1 MYSDIIL
8 REGEMVLKGR
18 NRRDF
23 EYRLIKNVKRVTKDF
38 KGVSVERS
46 YGRIYIRNANENT
59 MEIIKGVKL
68 IPGIYNISPIM
79 KTDKNL
85 DNIKAKALEM
95 LKKAIVGKKT
105 FKVEAKRADKTY
117 PLDSMEISRQ
127 VGGYILAMFDG
138 ELSVD
143 VRNPDVV
150 VNVEVTF
157 TAANIYS
164 EKIEGAG
171 GLPIGTSGRGLTL
184 LSGGIDSPVAI
195 WMGLKRGVE
204 MDALHFHSFPFTSE
218 RSKEKVV
225 DLTKILAK
233 HTGKMKLYVINFTE
247 IQKIIGLKCPKEY
260 YITIMRRFML
270 RIATVVA
277 NKYDYKALFTGDSIG
292 QVASQTL
299 ESMAA
304 INAVTTIPVIRP
316 LASMDKHHII
326 QISREIGTYETSIL
340 PYEDCCTV
348 FVPQNPVIRPEISVC
363 EEGEKELDIDK
374 LIEECLASS
383 TIMTVYEDGKAYS
396 LSRVLANT
404 SSYAKITDAAIM

>member
-374 LIEECLASS
+374 LIE
-383 TIMTVYEDGKAYS
+383 
-396 LSRVLANT
+396 
-404 SSYAKITDAAIM
+404 

>member
-23 EYRLIKNVKRVTKDF
+23 EYRLIKNVKRAVKEFD
-38 KGVSVERS
+38 GVSVERS
-46 YGRIYIRNANENT
+46 YGRVYIRNSNENT
-59 MEIIKGVKL
+59 QEIIKRVKL
-68 IPGIYNISPIM
+68 IPGIFNMSPIV

-85 DNIKAKALEM
+85 DNIKALALDM
-95 LKKAIVGKKT
+95 LTKAIGDKKT
-105 FKVEAKRADKTY
+105 FKVEAKRSDKTY
-117 PLDSMEISRQ
+117 PLESMEISRQ
-127 VGGYILAMFDG
+127 VGGYILAKYEGD
-138 ELSVD
+138 LKVD
-143 VRNPDVV
+143 VRNPDIV
-150 VNVEVTF
+150 VNIEITF
-157 TAANIYS
+157 TAANIFS

-171 GLPIGTSGRGLTL
+171 GLPIGSSGRGLTL

-204 MDALHFHSFPFTSE
+204 MDAIHFHSFPFTSE

-233 HTGKMKLYVINFTE
+233 HRGIMRLYVINFTE

-260 YITIMRRFML
+260 YITIMRRFMM
-270 RIATVVA
+270 RIATKVA
-277 NKYDYKALFTGDSIG
+277 NKYEYKALFTGESIG

-304 INAVTTIPVIRP
+304 INAVTNIPILRP

-326 QISREIGTYETSIL
+326 EIAREIGTYETSIL

-348 FVPQNPVIRPEISVC
+348 FVPENPVIRPEISIC

-374 LIEECLASS
+374 LIDECLEKS
-383 TIMTVYEDGKAYS
+383 TLMTVYEDG
-396 LSRVLANT
+396 NT
-404 SSYAKITDAAIM
+404 KEEPLV

>member
-23 EYRLIKNVKRVTKDF
+23 EYRLIKNVKRAVKEFD
-38 KGVSVERS
+38 GVSVERS
-46 YGRIYIRNANENT
+46 YGRVYVRNSNENT
-59 MEIIKGVKL
+59 QEIIKRVKL
-68 IPGIYNISPIM
+68 IPGIFNMSPIV

-85 DNIKAKALEM
+85 DNIKALALDM
-95 LKKAIVGKKT
+95 LTKAIGDKKT
-105 FKVEAKRADKTY
+105 FKVEAKRSDKTY
-117 PLDSMEISRQ
+117 PLESMEIARQ
-127 VGGYILAMFDG
+127 VGGYILAKYEGD
-138 ELSVD
+138 LKVD
-143 VRNPDVV
+143 VRNPDIV
-150 VNVEVTF
+150 VNIEITF
-157 TAANIYS
+157 TAANIFS

-171 GLPIGTSGRGLTL
+171 GLPIGSSGRGLTL

-204 MDALHFHSFPFTSE
+204 MDAIHFHSFPFTSE

-233 HTGKMKLYVINFTE
+233 HRGIMRLYVINFTE

-260 YITIMRRFML
+260 YITIMRRFMM
-270 RIATVVA
+270 RIATKVA
-277 NKYDYKALFTGDSIG
+277 NKYEYKALFTGESIG

-304 INAVTTIPVIRP
+304 INAVTNIPILRP

-326 QISREIGTYETSIL
+326 EIAREIGTYETSIL

-348 FVPQNPVIRPEISVC
+348 FVPENPVIRPEISIC

-374 LIEECLASS
+374 LIDECLEKS
-383 TIMTVYEDGKAYS
+383 TLMTVYEDG
-396 LSRVLANT
+396 NT
-404 SSYAKITDAAIM
+404 KEEPLI

>member
-23 EYRLIKNVKRVTKDF
+23 EYRLMKNVKRVTKDY

-46 YGRIYIRNANENT
+46 FGRIYLRNANENS
-59 MEIIKGVKL
+59 MEIINRVKL
-68 IPGIYNISPIM
+68 IPGIFNISPIM
-79 KTDKNL
+79 KTDKDL
-85 DNIKAKALEM
+85 DNIKAMALEM
-95 LKKAIVGKKT
+95 LKKAILGKKT
-105 FKVEAKRADKTY
+105 FKVEAKRGDKTY
-117 PLDSMEISRQ
+117 PLDSMELSKQ
-127 VGGYILAMFDG
+127 VGGYILAHFDG
-138 ELSVD
+138 ELTVD
-143 VRNPDVV
+143 VKNPDVV
-150 VNVEVTF
+150 VNVEITF

-164 EKIEGAG
+164 EKIQGAG

-204 MDALHFHSFPFTSE
+204 MDAIHFYSFPFTSE
-218 RSKEKVV
+218 RSKEKVI
-225 DLTKILAK
+225 DLTKVMSK
-233 HTGKMKLYVINFTE
+233 HRGIMRLYIINFTE

-260 YITIMRRFML
+260 YITILRRFML
-270 RIATVVA
+270 RISTVVA
-277 NKYDYKALFTGDSIG
+277 NRYDYKALFTGESIG

-304 INAVTTIPVIRP
+304 INAVTNIPIIRP
-316 LASMDKHHII
+316 LASMDKHNII
-326 QISREIGTYETSIL
+326 EISRQIGTYEISIL

-383 TIMTVYEDGKAYS
+383 QLLTVYEDGNVKEEP
-396 LSRVLANT
+396 LV
-404 SSYAKITDAAIM
+404 

>member
-23 EYRLIKNVKRVTKDF
+23 EYRLIKNVKRAVKDF
-38 KGVSVERS
+38 DGVSVERS
-46 YGRIYIRNANENT
+46 YGRVYVRNSNENT
-59 MEIIKGVKL
+59 QEIIKRVKL
-68 IPGIYNISPIM
+68 IPGIFNMSPIV

-85 DNIKAKALEM
+85 DNIKALALDM
-95 LKKAIVGKKT
+95 LTKAIGDKKT
-105 FKVEAKRADKTY
+105 FKVEAKRSDKTY
-117 PLDSMEISRQ
+117 PLESMEISRQ
-127 VGGYILAMFDG
+127 VGGYILAKYEGD
-138 ELSVD
+138 LKVD
-143 VRNPDVV
+143 VRNPDIV
-150 VNVEVTF
+150 VNIEITF
-157 TAANIYS
+157 TAANIFS

-171 GLPIGTSGRGLTL
+171 GLPIGSSGRGLTL

-204 MDALHFHSFPFTSE
+204 MDAIHFHSFPFTSE

-233 HTGKMKLYVINFTE
+233 HRGIMRLYVINFTE

-260 YITIMRRFML
+260 YITIMRRFMM
-270 RIATVVA
+270 RISTKVA
-277 NKYDYKALFTGDSIG
+277 NKYEYKALFTGESIG

-304 INAVTTIPVIRP
+304 INAVTNIPIIRP

-326 QISREIGTYETSIL
+326 EIAREIGTYETSIL

-348 FVPQNPVIRPEISVC
+348 FVPENPVIRPEISIC

-374 LIEECLASS
+374 LIDECLEKS
-383 TIMTVYEDGKAYS
+383 TLMTVYEDG
-396 LSRVLANT
+396 NT
-404 SSYAKITDAAIM
+404 KEEPLV

>member
-270 RIATVVA
+270 RIATIIA

-340 PYEDCCTV
+340 PYEDCCTI
-348 FVPQNPVIRPEISVC
+348 FLPKHPVINPNMDKAILYEKSFDFNSLIDEAVNSREVIEI
-363 EEGEKELDIDK
+363 KRNNNKFDI
-374 LIEECLASS
+374 
-383 TIMTVYEDGKAYS
+383 
-396 LSRVLANT
+396 
-404 SSYAKITDAAIM
+404 

>member
-46 YGRIYIRNANENT
+46 YIRNANENT

-218 RSKEKVV
+218 RSKE
-225 DLTKILAK
+225 
-233 HTGKMKLYVINFTE
+233 
-247 IQKIIGLKCPKEY
+247 
-260 YITIMRRFML
+260 
-270 RIATVVA
+270 
-277 NKYDYKALFTGDSIG
+277 
-292 QVASQTL
+292 
-299 ESMAA
+299 
-304 INAVTTIPVIRP
+304 
-316 LASMDKHHII
+316 
-326 QISREIGTYETSIL
+326 
-340 PYEDCCTV
+340 
-348 FVPQNPVIRPEISVC
+348 
-363 EEGEKELDIDK
+363 
-374 LIEECLASS
+374 
-383 TIMTVYEDGKAYS
+383 
-396 LSRVLANT
+396 
-404 SSYAKITDAAIM
+404 

>member
-270 RIATVVA
+270 RIATIIA

-304 INAVTTIPVIRP
+304 INAVTTLPVIRP

-374 LIEECLASS
+374 LIEECLAAS
-383 TIMTVYEDGKAYS
+383 TLMTVYEDG
-396 LSRVLANT
+396 NT
-404 SSYAKITDAAIM
+404 REEPLV

>member
-270 RIATVVA
+270 RIATIIA

-348 FVPQNPVIRPEISVC
+348 FVPQNPVIRPEISIC

-374 LIEECLASS
+374 LIDECLEKS
-383 TIMTVYEDGKAYS
+383 TLMTVYEEG
-396 LSRVLANT
+396 NT
-404 SSYAKITDAAIM
+404 KEEPLV

>member
-157 TAANIYS
+157 TAATIYS

-374 LIEECLASS
+374 LIEECLAAS
-383 TIMTVYEDGKAYS
+383 TLMTVYEDG
-396 LSRVLANT
+396 NT
-404 SSYAKITDAAIM
+404 REEPLV

>member
-85 DNIKAKALEM
+85 YNIKAKALEM

-374 LIEECLASS
+374 LIEECLAAS
-383 TIMTVYEDGKAYS
+383 TLMTVYEDG
-396 LSRVLANT
+396 NT
-404 SSYAKITDAAIM
+404 REEPLV

>member
-105 FKVEAKRADKTY
+105 FKVEAKRGDKTY

-127 VGGYILAMFDG
+127 VGGYILAMYDG

-150 VNVEVTF
+150 VNVEITF

-247 IQKIIGLKCPKEY
+247 IQKIIGIKCPKEY

-304 INAVTTIPVIRP
+304 INAVTNIPVIRP

-326 QISREIGTYETSIL
+326 EISREIGTYETSIL

-348 FVPQNPVIRPEISVC
+348 FVPQNPVIRPEISIC

-374 LIEECLASS
+374 LIEECLAAS
-383 TIMTVYEDGKAYS
+383 TVMTVYEDG
-396 LSRVLANT
+396 NT
-404 SSYAKITDAAIM
+404 REEPLV

>member
-374 LIEECLASS
+374 LIEECLAAS
-383 TIMTVYEDGKAYS
+383 TLMTVYEDG
-396 LSRVLANT
+396 NT
-404 SSYAKITDAAIM
+404 REEPLV

>member
-270 RIATVVA
+270 RIATIIA

-304 INAVTTIPVIRP
+304 INAVTTLPVIRP

-383 TIMTVYEDGKAYS
+383 TLMTVYEDG
-396 LSRVLANT
+396 NT
-404 SSYAKITDAAIM
+404 REEPLV

>member
-270 RIATVVA
+270 RIATIIA

-374 LIEECLASS
+374 LIVECLAAS
-383 TIMTVYEDGKAYS
+383 TLMTVYEDG
-396 LSRVLANT
+396 NT
-404 SSYAKITDAAIM
+404 REEPLV

>member
-363 EEGEKELDIDK
+363 EDGEKELDIDK
-374 LIEECLASS
+374 LIEECLAAS
-383 TIMTVYEDGKAYS
+383 TLMTVYEDG
-396 LSRVLANT
+396 NT
-404 SSYAKITDAAIM
+404 REEPLV

>member
-23 EYRLIKNVKRVTKDF
+23 EYRLIKNVKRAVKDF
-38 KGVSVERS
+38 DGVSVERS
-46 YGRIYIRNANENT
+46 YGRVYVRNSNENT
-59 MEIIKGVKL
+59 QEIIKRVKL
-68 IPGIYNISPIM
+68 IPGIFNMSPIV

-85 DNIKAKALEM
+85 DNIKALALDM
-95 LKKAIVGKKT
+95 LTKAIGDKKT
-105 FKVEAKRADKTY
+105 FKVEAKRSDKTY
-117 PLDSMEISRQ
+117 PLESMEISRQ
-127 VGGYILAMFDG
+127 VGGYILAKYEGD
-138 ELSVD
+138 LKVD
-143 VRNPDVV
+143 VRNPEIV
-150 VNVEVTF
+150 VNIEITF
-157 TAANIYS
+157 TAANIFS

-171 GLPIGTSGRGLTL
+171 GLPIGSSGRGLTL

-204 MDALHFHSFPFTSE
+204 MDAIHFHSFPFTSE

-233 HTGKMKLYVINFTE
+233 HRGIMRLYVINFTE

-260 YITIMRRFML
+260 YITIMRRFMM
-270 RIATVVA
+270 RISTKVA
-277 NKYDYKALFTGDSIG
+277 NKYEYKALFTGESIG

-304 INAVTTIPVIRP
+304 INAVTNIPIIRP

-326 QISREIGTYETSIL
+326 EIAREIGTYETSIL

-348 FVPQNPVIRPEISVC
+348 FVPENPVIRPEISIC

-374 LIEECLASS
+374 LIDECLEKS
-383 TIMTVYEDGKAYS
+383 TLMTVYEDG
-396 LSRVLANT
+396 NT
-404 SSYAKITDAAIM
+404 KEEPLV

>member
-23 EYRLIKNVKRVTKDF
+23 EYRLIKNVKRAVKDF
-38 KGVSVERS
+38 DGVSVERS
-46 YGRIYIRNANENT
+46 YGRVYVRNSNENT
-59 MEIIKGVKL
+59 QEIIKRVKL
-68 IPGIYNISPIM
+68 IPGIFNMSPIV

-85 DNIKAKALEM
+85 DNIKALALDM
-95 LKKAIVGKKT
+95 LTKAIGDKKT
-105 FKVEAKRADKTY
+105 FKVEAKRSDKTY
-117 PLDSMEISRQ
+117 PLESMEISRQ
-127 VGGYILAMFDG
+127 VGGYILAKYEGD
-138 ELSVD
+138 LKVD
-143 VRNPDVV
+143 VRNPEIV
-150 VNVEVTF
+150 VNIEITF
-157 TAANIYS
+157 TAANIFS

-171 GLPIGTSGRGLTL
+171 GLPIGSSGRGLTL

-204 MDALHFHSFPFTSE
+204 MDAIHFHSFPFTSE

-233 HTGKMKLYVINFTE
+233 HRGIMRLYVINFTE

-260 YITIMRRFML
+260 YITIMRRFMM
-270 RIATVVA
+270 RIATRVA
-277 NKYDYKALFTGDSIG
+277 NKYEYKALFTGESIG

-304 INAVTTIPVIRP
+304 INAVTNIPIIRP

-326 QISREIGTYETSIL
+326 EIAREIGTYETSIL

-348 FVPQNPVIRPEISVC
+348 FVPENPVIRPEISIC

-374 LIEECLASS
+374 LIDECLEKS
-383 TIMTVYEDGKAYS
+383 TLMTVYEDG
-396 LSRVLANT
+396 NT
-404 SSYAKITDAAIM
+404 KEEPLV

>member
-260 YITIMRRFML
+260 YITIMRRFMM
-270 RIATVVA
+270 RIATAVA
-277 NKYDYKALFTGDSIG
+277 NKYEYKALFTGESIG

-304 INAVTTIPVIRP
+304 INAVTNIPILRP
-316 LASMDKHHII
+316 LASMDKHDII
-326 QISREIGTYETSIL
+326 EI
-340 PYEDCCTV
+340 V
-348 FVPQNPVIRPEISVC
+348 NSV
-363 EEGEKELDIDK
+363 ELHENFNFNKIF
-374 LIEECLASS
+374 IYMC
-383 TIMTVYEDGKAYS
+383 I
-396 LSRVLANT
+396 
-404 SSYAKITDAAIM
+404 AK

>member
-164 EKIEGAG
+164 ENIEGAG

-374 LIEECLASS
+374 LIEECLAAS
-383 TIMTVYEDGKAYS
+383 TLMTVYEDG
-396 LSRVLANT
+396 NT
-404 SSYAKITDAAIM
+404 REEPLV

>member
-23 EYRLIKNVKRVTKDF
+23 EYRLIKNVKRAVKDF
-38 KGVSVERS
+38 DGVSVERS
-46 YGRIYIRNANENT
+46 YGRVYVRNSNENT
-59 MEIIKGVKL
+59 QEIIKRVKL
-68 IPGIYNISPIM
+68 IPGIFNMSPIV

-85 DNIKAKALEM
+85 DNIKALALDM
-95 LKKAIVGKKT
+95 LTKAIGDKKT
-105 FKVEAKRADKTY
+105 FKVEAKRSDKTY
-117 PLDSMEISRQ
+117 PLESMEISRQ
-127 VGGYILAMFDG
+127 VGGYILAKYEGD
-138 ELSVD
+138 LKVD
-143 VRNPDVV
+143 VRNPDIV
-150 VNVEVTF
+150 VNIEITF
-157 TAANIYS
+157 TAANIFS

-171 GLPIGTSGRGLTL
+171 GLPIGSSGRGLTL

-204 MDALHFHSFPFTSE
+204 MDAIHFHSFPFTSE

-233 HTGKMKLYVINFTE
+233 HRGIMRLYVINFTE

-260 YITIMRRFML
+260 YITIMRRFMM
-270 RIATVVA
+270 RIATKVA
-277 NKYDYKALFTGDSIG
+277 NKYEYKALFTGESIG

-304 INAVTTIPVIRP
+304 INAVTNIPIIRP

-326 QISREIGTYETSIL
+326 EIAREIGTYETSIL

-348 FVPQNPVIRPEISVC
+348 FVPENPVIRPEISIC

-374 LIEECLASS
+374 LIDECLEKS
-383 TIMTVYEDGKAYS
+383 TLMTVYEDG
-396 LSRVLANT
+396 NT
-404 SSYAKITDAAIM
+404 KEEPLV

>member
-270 RIATVVA
+270 RIATIVA

-374 LIEECLASS
+374 LIEECLAAS
-383 TIMTVYEDGKAYS
+383 TLMTVYEDG
-396 LSRVLANT
+396 NT
-404 SSYAKITDAAIM
+404 REEPLV

>member
-23 EYRLIKNVKRVTKDF
+23 EYRLIKNVKRAVKEFD
-38 KGVSVERS
+38 GVSVERS
-46 YGRIYIRNANENT
+46 YGRVYVRNSNENT
-59 MEIIKGVKL
+59 QEIIKRVKL
-68 IPGIYNISPIM
+68 IPGIFNMSPIV

-85 DNIKAKALEM
+85 DNIKALALDM
-95 LKKAIVGKKT
+95 LTKAIGDKKT
-105 FKVEAKRADKTY
+105 FKVEAKRSDKTY
-117 PLDSMEISRQ
+117 PLESMEISRQ
-127 VGGYILAMFDG
+127 VGGYILAKYEGD
-138 ELSVD
+138 LKVD
-143 VRNPDVV
+143 VRNPEIV
-150 VNVEVTF
+150 VNIEITF
-157 TAANIYS
+157 TAANIFS

-171 GLPIGTSGRGLTL
+171 GLPIGSSGRGLTL

-204 MDALHFHSFPFTSE
+204 MDAIHFHSFPFTSE

-233 HTGKMKLYVINFTE
+233 HRGIMRLYVINFTE

-260 YITIMRRFML
+260 YITIMRRFMM
-270 RIATVVA
+270 RIATRVA
-277 NKYDYKALFTGDSIG
+277 NKYEYKALFTGESIG

-304 INAVTTIPVIRP
+304 INAVTNIPILRP

-326 QISREIGTYETSIL
+326 EIAREIGTYETSIL

-348 FVPQNPVIRPEISVC
+348 FVPENPVIRPEISIC

-374 LIEECLASS
+374 LIDECLEKS
-383 TIMTVYEDGKAYS
+383 TLMTVYEDG
-396 LSRVLANT
+396 NT
-404 SSYAKITDAAIM
+404 KEEPLV

>member
-23 EYRLIKNVKRVTKDF
+23 EYRLIKNVKRAVKDF
-38 KGVSVERS
+38 DGVSVERS
-46 YGRIYIRNANENT
+46 YGRVYVRNSNENT
-59 MEIIKGVKL
+59 QEIIKRVKL
-68 IPGIYNISPIM
+68 IPGIFNMSPIV

-85 DNIKAKALEM
+85 DNIKALALDM
-95 LKKAIVGKKT
+95 LTKAIGDKKT
-105 FKVEAKRADKTY
+105 FKVEAKRSDKTY
-117 PLDSMEISRQ
+117 PLESMEISRQ
-127 VGGYILAMFDG
+127 VGGYILAKYEGD
-138 ELSVD
+138 LKVD
-143 VRNPDVV
+143 VRNPEIV
-150 VNVEVTF
+150 VNIEITF
-157 TAANIYS
+157 TAANIFS

-171 GLPIGTSGRGLTL
+171 GLPIGSSGRGLTL

-204 MDALHFHSFPFTSE
+204 MDAIHFHSFPFTSE

-233 HTGKMKLYVINFTE
+233 HRGIMRLYVINFTE

-260 YITIMRRFML
+260 YITIMRRFMM
-270 RIATVVA
+270 RIATKVA
-277 NKYDYKALFTGDSIG
+277 NKYEYKALFTGESIG

-304 INAVTTIPVIRP
+304 INAVTNIPIIRP

-326 QISREIGTYETSIL
+326 EIAREVGTYETSIL

-348 FVPQNPVIRPEISVC
+348 FVPENPVIRPEISIC

-374 LIEECLASS
+374 LIDECLEKS
-383 TIMTVYEDGKAYS
+383 TLMTVYEDG
-396 LSRVLANT
+396 NT
-404 SSYAKITDAAIM
+404 KEEPLI

>member
-23 EYRLIKNVKRVTKDF
+23 EYRLIKNVKRQVKEFGVT
-38 KGVSVERS
+38 VERS
-46 YGRIYIRNANENT
+46 YGRVYIRNANENT
-59 MEIIKGVKL
+59 PEIIKRMKL
-68 IPGIYNISPIM
+68 IPGIYNMSPIV
-79 KTDKNL
+79 KTDKNI
-85 DNIKAKALEM
+85 DNIKALALD
-95 LKKAIVGKKT
+95 LLTKAIGDKKT
-105 FKVEAKRADKTY
+105 FKVEAKRGDKTY
-117 PLDSMEISRQ
+117 PLDSMELARQ
-127 VGGYILAMFDG
+127 VGGYILAHYEG
-138 ELSVD
+138 ELTVD
-143 VRNPDVV
+143 VRNPDIV
-150 VNVEVTF
+150 VNVEITF
-157 TAANIYS
+157 HAANIYS

-171 GLPIGTSGRGLTL
+171 GLPIGSSGRGLTL

-204 MDALHFHSFPFTSE
+204 MDAIHFHSFPFTSE

-225 DLTKILAK
+225 DLTKVLAK
-233 HTGKMKLYVINFTE
+233 HRGIMRLYVINFTE

-270 RIATVVA
+270 RISTAVA
-277 NKYDYKALFTGDSIG
+277 NKYDYKALFTGESIG

-304 INAVTTIPVIRP
+304 INAVTNIPIIRP

-326 QISREIGTYETSIL
+326 EISREIGTYEISIL

-348 FVPQNPVIRPEISVC
+348 FVPDNPVIRPEISVC

-383 TIMTVYEDGKAYS
+383 TLMTVYEDG
-396 LSRVLANT
+396 NT
-404 SSYAKITDAAIM
+404 KEEPLV